1 MKHCIIVKFNPNI
14 SMKMENSF
22 IDQIKQLFDDCLEI
36 EGIYDVK
43 VFRNC
48 VNRDNRADIMI
59 EIDMDKSA
67 LEEYDKS
74 DAHLM
79 WKAEYGRFIAS
90 KTIFDDDETKPANP
104 KHPKV

>member
-22 IDQIKQLFDDCLEI
+22 IAQIKELFDDCLEI
-36 EGIYDVK
+36 EGVHDVK

-48 VNRDNRADIMI
+48 INRDGRADIMI
-59 EIDMDKSA
+59 QIDMEKSA

-79 WKAEYGRFIAS
+79 WKTEYGRFIAS
-90 KTIFDDDETKPANP
+90 KVIFDYEDDKPA
-104 KHPKV
+104 KSK